1 MIVFEAVHK
10 RYPGGREA
18 LADVSFELDRGEM
31 AFLTGHSG
39 AGKSTILK
47 LVALLERP
55 SRGRVVVNG
64 TDVSTVRSRGVPAF
78 RRQVGMVFQDH
89 KLLSDRPVFDN
100 VALPLAISGIARRDL
115 DKRVRAALDQV
126 GLLGREQGFP
136 QELSAGEQQR
146 VGIARAIIARP
157 PVLIADEPTGNL
169 DPDLAMEVMTLFRRL
184 NEVGVTVLVAT
195 HDIHLI
201 DRLGTRRIHVENGRM
216 AAEDGDGTP

>member
-18 LADVSFELDRGEM
+18 LTDVSFELDRGEM

-115 DKRVRAALDQV
+115 DKRVRA
-126 GLLGREQGFP
+126 
-136 QELSAGEQQR
+136 
-146 VGIARAIIARP
+146 
-157 PVLIADEPTGNL
+157 
-169 DPDLAMEVMTLFRRL
+169 
-184 NEVGVTVLVAT
+184 EVGRAS
-195 HDIHLI
+195 
-201 DRLGTRRIHVENGRM
+201 G
-216 AAEDGDGTP
+216 

>member
-18 LADVSFELDRGEM
+18 LTDVSFELDRGEM

-100 VALPLAISGIARRDL
+100 VALPLAISGIAR
-115 DKRVRAALDQV
+115 
-126 GLLGREQGFP
+126 
-136 QELSAGEQQR
+136 
-146 VGIARAIIARP
+146 
-157 PVLIADEPTGNL
+157 
-169 DPDLAMEVMTLFRRL
+169 
-184 NEVGVTVLVAT
+184 
-195 HDIHLI
+195 
-201 DRLGTRRIHVENGRM
+201 
-216 AAEDGDGTP
+216 

>member
-1 MIVFEAVHK
+1 CT
-10 RYPGGREA
+10 RRSRSTSPR
-18 LADVSFELDRGEM
+18 
-31 AFLTGHSG
+31 FL
-39 AGKSTILK
+39 
-47 LVALLERP
+47 LVAT
-55 SRGRVVVNG
+55 S
-64 TDVSTVRSRGVPAF
+64 
-78 RRQVGMVFQDH
+78 
-89 KLLSDRPVFDN
+89 
-100 VALPLAISGIARRDL
+100 
-115 DKRVRAALDQV
+115 LDQV

>member
-18 LADVSFELDRGEM
+18 LTDVSFELDRGEM

-100 VALPLAISGIARRDL
+100 VAPR
-115 DKRVRAALDQV
+115 
-126 GLLGREQGFP
+126 
-136 QELSAGEQQR
+136 SAGDGQRQQ
-146 VGIARAIIARP
+146 
-157 PVLIADEPTGNL
+157 
-169 DPDLAMEVMTLFRRL
+169 
-184 NEVGVTVLVAT
+184 
-195 HDIHLI
+195 
-201 DRLGTRRIHVENGRM
+201 
-216 AAEDGDGTP
+216 